1 MNRKSGCTNYK
12 ISGSFESGNVRSF
25 SSTSSSSSSSICS
38 SNSECSNLSCVPEAV
53 SGLSGMRDKRLARA
67 GERERDSER
76 EIGGRGRVIEKEGY

>member
-25 SSTSSSSSSSICS
+25 SSTSSGSSSSICS
-38 SNSECSNLSCVPEAV
+38 SNSECSNLAYVPEAV
-53 SGLSGMRDKRLARA
+53 SGLSGMRDRRPARA

-76 EIGGRGRVIEKEGY
+76 EIGGRRRVIEEEGD